1 MPGEKE
7 KPDKGFTLSH
17 IGILNAA
24 RNPKTLW
31 KVLGEICSQNESFR
45 SDLKIQLIG
54 KTDFSVLEEIDKN
67 GLSSNLEKT
76 EYLSHNE
83 AIAKQQTSQIL
94 LLLINNSAN
103 AKGILTGKFFEY
115 LAAGR
120 PILAVGPADGEVANV
135 LEETQAGVIV
145 GFEDEEKTSKVVL
158 EYYSQYKNGE
168 LSVSTKSIEKFSR
181 RELTKQLSEVLN
193 QL

>member
-1 MPGEKE
+1 M
-7 KPDKGFTLSH
+7 
-17 IGILNAA
+17 
-24 RNPKTLW
+24 
-31 KVLGEICSQNESFR
+31 GEICSQNESFR

-94 LLLINNSAN
+94 LLLINTSAN

>member
-1 MPGEKE
+1 M
-7 KPDKGFTLSH
+7 
-17 IGILNAA
+17 
-24 RNPKTLW
+24 
-31 KVLGEICSQNESFR
+31 
-45 SDLKIQLIG
+45 
-54 KTDFSVLEEIDKN
+54 
-67 GLSSNLEKT
+67 
-76 EYLSHNE
+76 
-83 AIAKQQTSQIL
+83 
-94 LLLINNSAN
+94 
-103 AKGILTGKFFEY
+103 
-115 LAAGR
+115 
-120 PILAVGPADGEVANV
+120 GPADGEVANV